1 MSGLMS
7 KKYKV
12 LFIGKGGA
20 SAGMGHLVRL
30 DTLMREFIPNFDV
43 SVLVDVDDVGRFFL
57 DRRGIDFI
65 PCRDSEELLAF
76 LKRVP
81 PFDIVVVDVYPPSER
96 LLASIRNHCH
106 HLLCFDDMGH
116 LTDEKIDAVWIRP
129 QETFN
134 NKITSRGKSTVVM
147 GSDYFPLRPDM
158 IASRRNKR
166 LNGQVKNIAVI
177 LGGAPQTGMNF
188 ELARLLDRV
197 LDKNISLHV
206 VLGFEP
212 TQEEMLPFPPRV
224 FSLGNVDKMGNF
236 INRMDMGI
244 IAGGFVKFEFMCI
257 GTPFAMISLC
267 SHQQKLGRKFSSQ
280 GYGNYWG
287 HIKDCLADPEKLKK
301 KVLSFIADEK
311 MRNDISARSRE
322 LVDGHGSLRIHR
334 MAESLIQGEKIG

>member
-1 MSGLMS
+1 MS
-7 KKYKV
+7 KKYRA
-12 LFIGKGGA
+12 LFISKGGA
-20 SAGMGHLVRL
+20 TAGMGHLVRL
-30 DTLMREFIPNFDV
+30 DTLKREFIHHFDV
-43 SVLVDVDDVGRFFL
+43 SVLADVDDVGRFFL
-57 DRRGIDFI
+57 DRRGIDFV
-65 PCRDSEELLAF
+65 PCRDSGELLAF
-76 LKRVP
+76 LKRVL

-116 LTDEKIDAVWIRP
+116 VTDEKINAVWICP

-134 NKITSRGKSTVVM
+134 TQITSRGKSTVVM

-158 IASRRNKR
+158 ILSRKNKR

-177 LGGAPQTGMNF
+177 LGGAPQTGMNL
-188 ELARLLDRV
+188 ELARLLDRL

-212 TQEEMLPFPPRV
+212 TQEEMLSFSPRV
-224 FSLGNVDKMGNF
+224 FSLGNVEKMGDF

-267 SHQQKLGRKFSSQ
+267 SHQEKLGRKFSSQ
-280 GYGNYWG
+280 GYGDYWG
-287 HIKDCLADPEKLKK
+287 QIEDCLADLEKLKK
-301 KVLSFIADEK
+301 KVFSFIADDK
-311 MRNDISARSRE
+311 KRNEMFSRSRQ
-322 LVDGHGSLRIHR
+322 LVDGQGSRRILR
-334 MAESLIQGEKIG
+334 MAESLIQGERIG